1 MIGASRSDSMRGGGR
16 VAGGP
21 ELATPRRRGR
31 PPAAETTAEATRKRI
46 VDAAVELFA
55 EKGFHGTGVAE
66 IGDRA
71 GVQRG
76 ALYYHIGSKEELLWQ
91 ILRDYIQL
99 MLVDALRISKSSD
112 DPISKLR
119 KLIHS
124 HIGLIIEHR
133 CEVAIEL
140 RDVTALSGDRGDEL
154 QEMRDQVQQCWQRVN
169 DVGYAAGLLRS
180 NDHVVTNSVLGML
193 NMVTFWYRP
202 QGEHSP
208 EEIADILA
216 STILDGV
223 AAAVHDQQL
232 DETDKHTK
240 G

>member
-1 MIGASRSDSMRGGGR
+1 MTDIA
-16 VAGGP
+16 A
-21 ELATPRRRGR
+21 PRRRGR
-31 PPAAETTAEATRKRI
+31 PPAAETTAEATRERI
-46 VDAAVELFA
+46 VLAAVELFA

-99 MLVDALRISKSSD
+99 MLIDAQRIADNDD
-112 DPISKLR
+112 DPIAKLR
-119 KLIHS
+119 SLIHS
-124 HIGLIIEHR
+124 HVDLIVRHR
-133 CEVAIEL
+133 REVAIQL
-140 RDVTALSGDRGDEL
+140 RDVTALTGDRGTEL
-154 QEMRDQVQQCWQRVN
+154 QDLRDQVQQCWQRVI
-169 DVGYAAGLLRS
+169 DAGHATGVLRTD
-180 NDHVVTNSVLGML
+180 DHVVTNSMLGML

-202 QGEHSP
+202 HGEHSP

-216 STILDGV
+216 STFLNGI
-223 AAAVHDQQL
+223 VHPTDQ
-232 DETDKHTK
+232 TK

>member
-1 MIGASRSDSMRGGGR
+1 MTDI
-16 VAGGP
+16 
-21 ELATPRRRGR
+21 ATPRRRGR
-31 PPAAETTAEATRKRI
+31 PPATETTAEATRERI

-99 MLVDALRISKSSD
+99 MLIDAQQIADNDD
-112 DPISKLR
+112 DPITKLR

-124 HIGLIIEHR
+124 HVDLIVRHR
-133 CEVAIEL
+133 REVAIQL
-140 RDVTALSGDRGDEL
+140 RDVTALTGERGSQL
-154 QEMRDQVQQCWQRVN
+154 QDLRDQVQHCWQRVI
-169 DVGYAAGLLRS
+169 DAGCAAGLLRTD
-180 NDHVVTNSVLGML
+180 DHVVTNSVLGML

-202 QGEHSP
+202 HGGHTP
-208 EEIADILA
+208 EEIADLLA
-216 STILDGV
+216 TTFLDGIV
-223 AAAVHDQQL
+223 RPTEQ
-232 DETDKHTK
+232 TK

>member
-1 MIGASRSDSMRGGGR
+1 MIGASRNGDRATS
-16 VAGGP
+16 GP
-21 ELATPRRRGR
+21 DMANPRRRGR
-31 PPAAETTAEATRKRI
+31 PPATETTAEATRARI

-55 EKGFHGTGVAE
+55 DKGFHGTGVAE

-99 MLVDALRISKSSD
+99 MLVDAQAISESDD
-112 DPISKLR
+112 DPITKLR

-124 HIGLIIEHR
+124 HVGLIIQHR
-133 CEVAIEL
+133 REVAIQL
-140 RDVTALSGDRGDEL
+140 RDVTALTGARGAEL
-154 QEMRDQVQQCWQRVN
+154 QELRDQVQQCWQQVI
-169 DVGYAAGLLRS
+169 DAGHAAQLLRTD
-180 NDHVVTNSVLGML
+180 DHVVTNSVLGML

-202 QGEHSP
+202 HGGHTP
-208 EEIADILA
+208 GEIAEILA
-216 STILDGV
+216 STVLDGV
-223 AAAVHDQQL
+223 V
-232 DETDKHTK
+232 TTTTK

>member
-1 MIGASRSDSMRGGGR
+1 MRASRSDSMGGGGR
-16 VAGGP
+16 ETVS
-21 ELATPRRRGR
+21 PRRRGR
-31 PPAAETTAEATRKRI
+31 PPAAETTAEATRGRI
-46 VDAAVELFA
+46 VAAAVDLFA
-55 EKGFHGTGVAE
+55 EQGFHGTGVAE

-99 MLVDALRISKSSD
+99 MLTDAQRIARGTD

-124 HIGLIIEHR
+124 HVGLIIEHR
-133 CEVAIEL
+133 REVAIQL
-140 RDVTALSGDRGDEL
+140 RDVTALTGDRGEEL
-154 QEMRDQVQQCWQRVN
+154 QEMRDGVQECWQRVI
-169 DVGYAAGLLRS
+169 DAGHATGLLRT

-202 QGEHSP
+202 HGGRSP
-208 EEIADILA
+208 SEIADILA
-216 STILDGV
+216 STVLDGIV
-223 AAAVHDQQL
+223 I
-232 DETDKHTK
+232 TTTK